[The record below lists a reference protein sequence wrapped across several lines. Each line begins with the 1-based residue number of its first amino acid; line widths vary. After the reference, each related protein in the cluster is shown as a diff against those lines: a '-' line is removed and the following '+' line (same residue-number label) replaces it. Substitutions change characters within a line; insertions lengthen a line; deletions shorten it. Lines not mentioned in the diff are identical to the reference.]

1 MQSPTRSGAAAEAA
15 YPELFHAQY
24 HTALA
29 LRDAEGRLLGE
40 GNSPRHL
47 VDTAEIEWGPSRYP
61 GSRYR
66 HTKPINA
73 SALKQLTRHW
83 DDLLVLVA
91 SARSEFILR
100 YGSEG
105 PLSAS
110 ELWRFSRFTVTI
122 PNYLTNR
129 RDDPVAPDRIP
140 TIASVAFKSIA
151 GIFIIAADMFFRLID
166 LEKTFT
172 PDDLIVYA
180 DDHGLFEGASGVCAG
195 PPTKMKDLL
204 TLVVTGSASPG
215 PHPDALSA
223 LVGDVDSFF
232 GYALLYT
239 KLEFTKQ
246 VAAFALQE
254 RLADLYRT
262 IKSSPDLRTTRL
274 GEGIV
279 SGLNEAIGGHRLQ
292 RRLLEQ
298 QGFRK
303 QLVATLENELR
314 RLEWSPSI
322 GVEQAP
328 QQPPPALRAD
338 DVLASVDQPPG
349 GPERHL
355 LALAAEALVDCVTLE
370 KDALGRLQ
378 AICDGINGV
387 LERPVGAVQLDHADV
402 VRAIGGTP
410 TRALAAHL
418 GVSAGYDS
426 GSAWVRHS

>member
-1 MQSPTRSGAAAEAA
+1 MQPPARSGAAAETA

-24 HTALA
+24 ATALA
-29 LRDAEGRLLGE
+29 LHDTEGRLLGE

-47 VDTAEIEWGPSRYP
+47 VDTAEIEWRPSRYP

-73 SALKQLTRHW
+73 SALKQLTRYW

-91 SARSEFILR
+91 SARSEFVLR
-100 YGSEG
+100 YRIED

-129 RDDPVAPDRIP
+129 RKDPVAPDRIP
-140 TIASVAFKSIA
+140 AIASVAFKSIA
-151 GIFIIAADMFFRLID
+151 GIFIVAADMFFRLID
-166 LEKTFT
+166 LDKTFT

-180 DDHGLFEGASGVCAG
+180 DDHGLLEGASGVCAG
-195 PPTKMKDLL
+195 PPTKMEDLL
-204 TLVVTGSASPG
+204 TLVVSGPPSPAR
-215 PHPDALSA
+215 HPDALA
-223 LVGDVDSFF
+223 DLVGDVDSFF

-239 KLEFTKQ
+239 RLEFTKQ
-246 VAAFALQE
+246 VTAFALQE
-254 RLADLYRT
+254 RVADLYRT
-262 IKSSPDLRTTRL
+262 IKTSPELRTTLL

-279 SGLNEAIGGHRLQ
+279 SELDDAIVGHRLQ

-298 QGFRK
+298 EGYRK
-303 QLVATLENELR
+303 QLGTTLENELR
-314 RLEWSPSI
+314 RLEWSPST

-328 QQPPPALRAD
+328 QPQPALSAD
-338 DVLASVDQPPG
+338 DVLASVGQPSG
-349 GPERHL
+349 SSERHL

-378 AICDGINGV
+378 AICDRINHV
-387 LERPVGAVQLDHADV
+387 LDRPIAAVELDHADV
-402 VRAIGGTP
+402 VRAVGGTP
-410 TRALAAHL
+410 TQMLAARL
-418 GVSAGYDS
+418 GVTAGYDS
-426 GSAWVRHS
+426 GSAWVRRA